1 MKSSLDKVGKL
12 VTLSMF
18 SLYQLH
24 TSKMFKNI
32 SSLFERLYFTCDINR
47 QYFILKLFFES
58 ETSELTFLGSYF
70 PKNVKRFSLFKEA
83 RYRMSLAFRFHG
95 LALHAIQL
103 HRYMWLTDE
112 CLRVS

>member
-95 LALHAIQL
+95 LALHAIQ
-103 HRYMWLTDE
+103 
-112 CLRVS
+112 

>member
-12 VTLSMF
+12 VTLSLF

-32 SSLFERLYFTCDINR
+32 SSLFVRLYFTCDINR

-58 ETSELTFLGSYF
+58 GTSEQTFLGSYF
-70 PKNVKRFSLFKEA
+70 
-83 RYRMSLAFRFHG
+83 
-95 LALHAIQL
+95 
-103 HRYMWLTDE
+103 T
-112 CLRVS
+112 